1 MHLCRRV
8 AIHKLLC
15 PCRKVTSSNLNNIF
29 KIWQLWTSARG
40 QWEHQPSIPEHPV
53 TQCLLRLA
61 RNHPPTTVAW
71 DAFRQLTLKG
81 QETPCWLCFPTS
93 HFTAPPSSFFVWRK
107 PNNGANVSFFSS
119 LSGEQA
125 LPLCMP
131 LLFSQWYCAPQQHW
145 LGKNLFHYTH
155 NLCCGCYGGNR
166 SIMCCQ
172 TT

>member
-1 MHLCRRV
+1 MQKNNKFKPEQHFQHL
-8 AIHKLLC
+8 A
-15 PCRKVTSSNLNNIF
+15 TLNVSERSL
-29 KIWQLWTSARG
+29 KTSAINPRTPCNT
-40 QWEHQPSIPEHPV
+40 E
-53 TQCLLRLA
+53 CLLRLGG
-61 RNHPPTTVAW
+61 NHPPTTVAW

-81 QETPCWLCFPTS
+81 QETPCWLCFPTF
-93 HFTAPPSSFFVWRK
+93 HFTAPSSSFFVWRK